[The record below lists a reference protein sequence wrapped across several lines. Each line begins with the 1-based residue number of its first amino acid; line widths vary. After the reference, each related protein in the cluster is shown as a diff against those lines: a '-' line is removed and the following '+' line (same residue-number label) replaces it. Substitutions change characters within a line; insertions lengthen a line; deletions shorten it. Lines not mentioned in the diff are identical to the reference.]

1 MRKFFKN
8 YISVLQKG
16 SLKKGMKRGI
26 RGTIIML
33 FLVVIVGILSIHTY
47 ATEIDK
53 AKEEKKSLEQKKA
66 ETENKLKELEKDK
79 SDILKYIEKLDKELN
94 SLATEIEELETDIK
108 NTEEEL
114 NVARKDLELAK
125 ITEASQYDIMKKRI
139 KYMYENG
146 ESSYL
151 DIILQSDSLSDVLNH
166 VEYISKITEY
176 DNSLLDKYTKI
187 KEEITLK
194 EISIESKLATLNNLK
209 EELDYEQK
217 TVSFL
222 AEEKNKELVKY
233 DTSIQETMIVSSDVT
248 SKISEQEDLIEQLIE
263 QQRKAD
269 EERKRKE
276 EEERKRKE
284 EERKRK
290 EEEAKRLEEEKNNS
304 SGGNSSGNNSSG
316 NNSTS
321 DNNSSSNNTNTSSSG
336 FIWPLPSSGRIT
348 STFGG
353 RDRPTAGASSNH
365 KGLDIGAPT
374 GSAIVAAASG
384 RVVTS
389 TYQVAAGNY
398 IMLAHD
404 DGTYTVY
411 MHCSKLL
418 VSVGDYVNQ
427 GDKIA
432 LVGSTGV
439 STGPHL
445 HFGVMV
451 NGVYVDPQK
460 YVSY

>member
-1 MRKFFKN
+1 MRKFLKN

-16 SLKKGMKRGI
+16 SYNKSMKKGL
-26 RGTIIML
+26 RGTIIIL
-33 FLVVIVGILSIHTY
+33 FLVIIVGTLSIHAY

-53 AKEEKKSLEQKKA
+53 AKEEKKNLELKKA
-66 ETENKLKELEKDK
+66 ETEKKLKELEKDK
-79 SDILKYIEKLDKELN
+79 SDILKYIEKLDIELN
-94 SLATEIEELETDIK
+94 NIATEIEELEMDIK
-108 NTEEEL
+108 NTEDEL
-114 NVARKDLELAK
+114 EVARKDLEIAK
-125 ITEASQYDIMKKRI
+125 VTEANQYEIMKKRI

-146 ESSYL
+146 ENSYL
-151 DIILQSDSLSDVLNH
+151 DIILQSESLSDVLNH

-187 KEEITLK
+187 KEEITQK
-194 EISIESKLATLNNLK
+194 EKSIASNLETLNDLK
-209 EELDYEQK
+209 EELAYEQK
-217 TVSFL
+217 TVTYL

-233 DTSIQETMIVSSDVT
+233 DTSIQETMVISSDVT
-248 SKISEQEDLIEQLIE
+248 SKISEQEELIEELIE

-269 EERKRKE
+269 EERRRKE
-276 EEERKRKE
+276 E

-290 EEEAKRLEEEKNNS
+290 EEEAKRLEEEKNSASNNN
-304 SGGNSSGNNSSG
+304 NSSGNNSSSG
-316 NNSTS
+316 NG
-321 DNNSSSNNTNTSSSG
+321 SSSGNTSSSG

-353 RDRPTAGASSNH
+353 RDRPTAGASSYH
-365 KGLDIGAPT
+365 KGIDIGAPT
-374 GSAIVAAASG
+374 GNAIVAAASG

-398 IMLAHD
+398 IMLSHD

-427 GDKIA
+427 GETIA

-445 HFGVMV
+445 HFGIMV